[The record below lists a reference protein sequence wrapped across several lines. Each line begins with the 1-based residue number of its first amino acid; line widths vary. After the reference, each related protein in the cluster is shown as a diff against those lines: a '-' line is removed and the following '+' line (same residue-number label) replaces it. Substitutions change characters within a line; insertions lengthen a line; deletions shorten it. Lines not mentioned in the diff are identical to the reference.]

1 MQRKW
6 WHDKV
11 AYQIYPKSFMDSNGD
26 GIGDLQGIIS
36 RLDYLKELGV
46 DIVWISPIYQSPLA
60 DEGYDISDYYA
71 IDPRFGTMQDMEEL
85 ISEAK
90 KRGMTILMDLVVNHC
105 SDEHEWF
112 KKACEDPDGKYGKFF
127 YLRDKDPDGKLPTNW
142 RSYFGGPCWDEL
154 PGTDK
159 LYMHVFH
166 KKQPDLNWENP
177 ELREEVYKNIRWW
190 MEKGIGGFR
199 IDAIINIKKPAE
211 LHDYPADRDDG
222 LCSVHN
228 MLAEA
233 EGIGEFLGE
242 MRDKAFVPYDAFTV
256 GEVFNEKEG
265 ELPLFIGE
273 NGYFST
279 MFDFSV
285 ELYGMSGK
293 GWFDMKRI
301 DIDAFRN
308 CMFGAHKKIGDIGFY
323 STIIENHDEPRG
335 ASRLLSDGIRNEFT
349 KKALATVYFMRRGLP
364 FIYQGQEIGM
374 ENKIIRSVKELDDI
388 SSIDAYNVARRAG
401 LTDEEALETLS
412 FHSRDNAR
420 TPMQWSSAEHAGF
433 STADP
438 WLKENPNYVRINVQE
453 QQEREDSVLNYYKKL
468 VALRKDP
475 QYKETIVYGDF
486 VPCEDCGSGV
496 IAYLRKSS
504 AQTIL
509 TAGNF
514 NPEKVAVELPRR
526 ADGTSYKSGKLLLGN
541 GKEAAIADGNVE
553 IEGFGAAVILL
564 EDR

>member
-26 GIGDLQGIIS
+26 GIGDLQGIIGK
-36 RLDYLKELGV
+36 LDYLKDLGV

-112 KKACEDPDGKYGKFF
+112 KKACEDPDGKYGKLF

-242 MRDKAFVPYDAFTV
+242 MRDKAFAPYDAFTV

-335 ASRLLSDGIRNEFT
+335 ASRLLADEIRCDAS
-349 KKALATVYFMRRGLP
+349 KKALAMVYFLRRGLP

-374 ENKIIRSVKELDDI
+374 ENKKIRSVQELDDI
-388 SSIDAYNVARRAG
+388 SSIDSYQVARRAG
-401 LTDEEALETLS
+401 LTDEEALETIT

-420 TPMQWSSAEHAGF
+420 TPMQWSGEEHAGF
-433 STADP
+433 TTGDP
-438 WLKENPNYVRINVQE
+438 WLRENPNYTQINVQE
-453 QQEREDSVLNYYKKL
+453 QQGREDSVLSFYKKL
-468 VALRKDP
+468 IALRKQMDV
-475 QYKETIVYGDF
+475 IVYGHYELLLPEDPDLF
-486 VPCEDCGSGV
+486 VYTREWKGERLLVVC
-496 IAYLRKSS
+496 
-504 AQTIL
+504 
-509 TAGNF
+509 NF
-514 NPEKVAVELPRR
+514 
-526 ADGTSYKSGKLLLGN
+526 SGKEVPFERPQAFRDARRLIANYEEESPEGVVRPW
-541 GKEAAIADGNVE
+541 EAYV
-553 IEGFGAAVILL
+553 LHQQ
-564 EDR
+564 

>member
-1 MQRKW
+1 MEKKW

-36 RLDYLKELGV
+36 RLDYLKDLGV
-46 DIVWISPIYQSPLA
+46 DILWLSPIYKSPLA

-71 IDPRFGTMQDMEEL
+71 IDPRFGSMQDMEEL
-85 ISEAK
+85 IAEAK
-90 KRGMTILMDLVVNHC
+90 KRGMTVLMDLVVNHC

-112 KKACEDPDGKYGKFF
+112 KKACEDPDGQYGKYF
-127 YLRDKDPDGKLPTNW
+127 YLRDKGPEGKLPTNW

-166 KKQPDLNWENP
+166 RKQPDLNWENP

-199 IDAIINIKKPAE
+199 IDAIINIKKPAV

-222 LCSVHN
+222 LSSVDN
-228 MLAEA
+228 MLMEA

-242 MRDKAFVPYDAFTV
+242 MRDKAFAPYDAFTV

-265 ELPLFIGE
+265 DLPLFIGE

-285 ELYGMSGK
+285 ELYG
-293 GWFDMKRI
+293 
-301 DIDAFRN
+301 
-308 CMFGAHKKIGDIGFY
+308 IGDIGFY

-335 ASRLLSDGIRNEFT
+335 ASRLLSDEIRCDAS
-349 KKALATVYFMRRGLP
+349 KKALAMVYFLRRGLP

-374 ENKIIRSVKELDDI
+374 ENKKIRSVQELDDI
-388 SSIDAYNVARRAG
+388 SSIDSYQVARRAG
-401 LTDEEALETLS
+401 LTDEEALETIT

-420 TPMQWSSAEHAGF
+420 TPMQWSDEEHAGF
-433 STADP
+433 TTGDP
-438 WLKENPNYVRINVQE
+438 WLKENPNYTQINVQE
-453 QQEREDSVLNYYKKL
+453 QLGREDSVLSFYKKL
-468 VALRKDP
+468 IALRKDP
-475 QYKETIVYGDF
+475 AYKDTFVYGDF
-486 VPCEDCGSGV
+486 VPVEDCGHNV
-496 IAYLRKSS
+496 IAYLRKS
-504 AQTIL
+504 AEQTIL
-509 TAGNF
+509 VAGNF
-514 NPEKVAVELPRR
+514 GAQDVSLQLPLM
-526 ADGTSYKSGKLLLGN
+526 ADGTAFKGGKILLDN
-541 GKEAAIADGNVE
+541 GKEAYAEDGRLHLA
-553 IEGFGAAVILL
+553 GFAAAAVLL
-564 EDR
+564 EA

>member
-1 MQRKW
+1 MEKKW

-36 RLDYLKELGV
+36 KLDYLKDLGV
-46 DIVWISPIYQSPLA
+46 DILWLSPIYKSPLA

-71 IDPRFGTMQDMEEL
+71 IDPRFGSMEDMEEL
-85 ISEAK
+85 IAEAK
-90 KRGMTILMDLVVNHC
+90 KRGLTVLMDLVVNHC

-112 KKACEDPDGKYGKFF
+112 KKACEDPDGRYGKYF
-127 YLRDKDPDGKLPTNW
+127 YLRDKDPDGSLPTNW

-166 KKQPDLNWENP
+166 RKQPDLNWENP
-177 ELREEVYKNIRWW
+177 QLREEVYKNIRWW

-199 IDAIINIKKPAE
+199 IDAIINIKKPAV

-222 LCSVHN
+222 LSSVEN
-228 MLAEA
+228 MLMEA

-242 MRDKAFVPYDAFTV
+242 MRDKAFAPYDAFTV

-265 ELPLFIGE
+265 DLPLFIGE

-285 ELYGMSGK
+285 ELYGRSGK

-335 ASRLLSDGIRNEFT
+335 ASRLLADEIRCDAS
-349 KKALATVYFMRRGLP
+349 KKALAMVYFLRRGLP

-374 ENKIIRSVKELDDI
+374 ENKKIRSVQELDDI
-388 SSIDAYNVARRAG
+388 SSIDSYQVARRAG
-401 LTDEEALETLS
+401 LTDEEALETIT

-420 TPMQWSSAEHAGF
+420 TPMQWSGEEHAGF
-433 STADP
+433 TTGDP
-438 WLKENPNYVRINVQE
+438 WLRENPNYTQINVQE
-453 QQEREDSVLNYYKKL
+453 QQGREDSVLSFYKRL
-468 VALRKDP
+468 IALRKDP
-475 QYKETIVYGDF
+475 AYKDTFVYGGF
-486 VPCEDCGSGV
+486 EPVEDCGHNV
-496 IAYLRKSS
+496 IAYLRKSGE
-504 AQTIL
+504 QTIL
-509 TAGNF
+509 IAGNF
-514 NPEKVAVELPRR
+514 NAQDVVQKLPLK
-526 ADGTSYKSGKLLLGN
+526 ADGSAFMGGKVLLDN
-541 GKEAAIADGNVE
+541 GKEVNAAGGELRLAGLSA
-553 IEGFGAAVILL
+553 AAVLL
-564 EDR
+564 EA